1 MIFKL
6 DETPRASVDGYTSA
20 CCDLE
25 LLT

>member
-6 DETPRASVDGYTSA
+6 DETRRASVDGYTSA